1 MTKPN
6 SEWEKLTWLVGLHVA
21 TGYLGDELP
30 KSLLLVGDPGVGK
43 SATLDRFASVPT
55 VRTLAD
61 ITSDPL
67 RKKIIPD
74 AVRDG
79 IRHLLFPEMIKLFQR
94 NQSTTANTVGV
105 LTLGMSGELHDAYV
119 GADDPIHVPPGWSIG
134 VIGAMTTKIFND
146 WHQTIMNNGLLSR
159 MMPCH
164 VRFTDKTRREIEQAI
179 ISGDKRMTSRV
190 HWAIPPGQHRVEF
203 GHHMQDTALDMVDA
217 IRPAKKGNVAGNSRN
232 RLVSSVRA
240 YLKASALLDGRREVD
255 NLDAHKVMSV
265 IELLKE

>member
-6 SEWEKLTWLVGLHVA
+6 REWERLTWLVGLHVA
-21 TGYLGDELP
+21 TGYLEGEIP

-67 RKKIIPD
+67 RKKVIPE

-79 IRHLLFPEMIKLFQR
+79 VRHLLFPEMIKIFQR
-94 NQSTTANTVGV
+94 NQNTTANTVGV
-105 LTLGMSGELHDAYV
+105 LTLGMSGELHEAFV
-119 GADDPIHVPPGWSIG
+119 GADDPVPVPPGWSIG
-134 VIGAMTTKIFND
+134 LIGAMTTKIFND

-159 MMPCH
+159 MIPCH
-164 VRFTDKTRREIEQAI
+164 VRFSEATRREIEQAI
-179 ISGDKRMTSRV
+179 ISGDKSMVSRV
-190 HWAIPPGQHRVEF
+190 RWDIPLGQHVVTF
-203 GHHMQDTALDMVDA
+203 GRHMQDTALDMVDE
-217 IRPAKKGNVAGNSRN
+217 IRPVKKGNTGNTRN
-232 RLVSSVRA
+232 RLVGSVRA

-255 NLDAHKVMSV
+255 NIDVHKVMSI